1 MWSLGSP
8 FCPTFFLACQLP
20 PMPLTQPLHGKP
32 SLCPSRHVA
41 TLLGHSSAER
51 GSECAP
57 FRAGSL
63 KIWDSSRAEKG
74 SCSTHLSKS
83 STVLKA
89 SLTALDPGCFL
100 GVRILASEL
109 QAETLPL
116 NPFHPGA
123 AEEAVQ
129 MLIFLP
135 SLPRLGKVRL
145 PGHLPAPLLPA
156 LVAPPH
162 CPHSLLMESPDG
174 I

>member
-1 MWSLGSP
+1 MWSLGSL
-8 FCPTFFLACQLP
+8 FWGRFFSCLSTPTNAAHP
-20 PMPLTQPLHGKP
+20 PLHGKP
-32 SLCPSRHVA
+32 SLCPSRPVA

-51 GSECAP
+51 GCECAP
-57 FRAGSL
+57 FRNGSL

-74 SCSTHLSKS
+74 SCSHSPLKS

-89 SLTALDPGCFL
+89 SLTTPDPIVSWG
-100 GVRILASEL
+100 GGILAPEL
-109 QAETLPL
+109 RAKTLPL

-135 SLPRLGKVRL
+135 SLPRLSKVRL
-145 PGHLPAPLLPA
+145 PGHLPAPFLPA

-162 CPHSLLMESPDG
+162 RPHSLLMESPDG